1 MAALEFKQNGEDVK
15 FGKVVIFS
23 TILMKIDEFNMSQC
37 DWIILMKIDEFNM
50 SQCDWTKRGFVPA
63 QGLVPHPVVIWEP

>member
-37 DWIILMKIDEFNM
+37 D
-50 SQCDWTKRGFVPA
+50 
-63 QGLVPHPVVIWEP
+63 